1 MVMAMAWL
9 VALLSLESWRQT
21 PSYCCFTLHILLLLL
36 PQTELGDGQGYGMVG
51 GVAFTRTK
59 EKNRL
64 AQQRF
69 RAKQKN
75 MVATLKTRLAE
86 LEDLVGFKVC
96 NSCNRV

>member
-1 MVMAMAWL
+1 MHP
-9 VALLSLESWRQT
+9 LLQHYNAPRYGLAGGGAAGGAGDDHMHSDSEM
-21 PSYCCFTLHILLLLL
+21 
-36 PQTELGDGQGYGMVG
+36 GDGTGYGMIG

-75 MVATLKTRLAE
+75 MVATLKSRLAE
-86 LEDLVGFKVC
+86 LEDLVRF
-96 NSCNRV
+96 

>member
-1 MVMAMAWL
+1 MH
-9 VALLSLESWRQT
+9 SDS
-21 PSYCCFTLHILLLLL
+21 
-36 PQTELGDGQGYGMVG
+36 ELGDGQGYGMVG

-86 LEDLVGFKVC
+86 LEDLVRCRICPPCFV
-96 NSCNRV
+96 

>member
-1 MVMAMAWL
+1 ML
-9 VALLSLESWRQT
+9 LLLLLS
-21 PSYCCFTLHILLLLL
+21 LLLLL
-36 PQTELGDGQGYGMVG
+36 PLLLLPLLLLLLLLLLLPTTELGDGQGYGMVG

-75 MVATLKTRLAE
+75 MVAALKSRLAE
-86 LEDLVGFKVC
+86 LEDLVSRK
-96 NSCNRV
+96 SII